1 MSVCGADGISC
12 WGIFSTTFFFGA
24 RRAWTDSTRTRND
37 GRACGGLGLLL
48 LEQADNVKRTFDY
61 APFIREF
68 VAALQREGRWDE
80 VLAEGGGAEARAP
93 TAETGTPKAKR
104 ARKKKA

>member
-1 MSVCGADGISC
+1 M
-12 WGIFSTTFFFGA
+12 
-24 RRAWTDSTRTRND
+24 
-37 GRACGGLGLLL
+37 
-48 LEQADNVKRTFDY
+48 KRTFDY

-80 VLAEGGGAEARAP
+80 VLAEGGGAEARV